1 MGKDKK
7 KKQKYEQA
15 AKTISEWQL
24 ENEVLTETKQ
34 LRPMGCITL
43 EMEKLL
49 EEMTEDHDL
58 QWGEVLG
65 LVHTWL
71 QIHAP
76 QAQEEYVGSNNS
88 PIFYYGPRK

>member
-1 MGKDKK
+1 MSRKK
-7 KKQKYEQA
+7 KSRESA
-15 AKTISEWQL
+15 MLAKTFREYKVEYEDFLKS
-24 ENEVLTETKQ
+24 KQ
-34 LRPMGCITL
+34 LRPMGDITL
-43 EMEKLL
+43 DMEKLL

-76 QAQEEYVGSNNS
+76 QAQEEYVSSNNS

>member
-1 MGKDKK
+1 MKNKK
-7 KKQKYEQA
+7 RKKRYKQA
-15 AKTISEWQL
+15 VEAISEWQL
-24 ENEVLTETKQ
+24 EEEKKQ

-43 EMEKLL
+43 ELEKLL

-88 PIFYYGPRK
+88 PVFYYGPRK

>member
-1 MGKDKK
+1 MKNKK
-7 KKQKYEQA
+7 RKKRYKQA
-15 AKTISEWQL
+15 VEAISEWQL
-24 ENEVLTETKQ
+24 EEEKKQ

-43 EMEKLL
+43 ELEKLL

-71 QIHAP
+71 QIHAT

-88 PIFYYGPRK
+88 PVFYYGPRK